1 MSRDE
6 KSEYKLTS
14 NDYLR
19 IGSVFHSMYALASR
33 LCPRGKSS
41 GIQFLECDSYVMRCY
56 QSPTGTMFL
65 VFAEPHS
72 NIDLEQFLSEV
83 YSLYSDYALKN
94 PFYEVEQPLFNSC
107 DKFVYHLERLVST
120 LNGNRP

>member
-1 MSRDE
+1 MVIYSIYIINKSGLLIYQRDFVSRDE

-56 QSPTGTMFL
+56 QSPTGSTHL
-65 VFAEPHS
+65 TILEHHS
-72 NIDLEQFLSEV
+72 I
-83 YSLYSDYALKN
+83 
-94 PFYEVEQPLFNSC
+94 
-107 DKFVYHLERLVST
+107 T
-120 LNGNRP
+120 